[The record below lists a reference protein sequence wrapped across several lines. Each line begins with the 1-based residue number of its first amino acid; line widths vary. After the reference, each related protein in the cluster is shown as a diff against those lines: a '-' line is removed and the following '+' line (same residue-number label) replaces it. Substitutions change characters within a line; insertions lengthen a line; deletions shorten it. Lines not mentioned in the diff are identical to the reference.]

1 MSYDDFVPT
10 GDKQLDAIER
20 FFREAEVGITIADNF
35 RAGVE
40 VEEYENDSLYSG
52 FSKVAKAAGY
62 PDIAGLFAKVA
73 GQEKMHAEWMKEAD
87 PSLAKITLGP
97 DAAPSAAAEAIRK
110 QIREQE
116 ELVAQV
122 AARLHKEPQLRQE
135 VVERMLRV
143 AISVERIESEKTYP
157 EFARLAREQGKE
169 KLARMYER
177 VQKSET
183 QHFQWYSEALQKVES
198 AKAARV
204 AG

>member
-20 FFREAEVGITIADNF
+20 FFREAEVGLTIADNF

-52 FSKVAKAAGY
+52 FSKVARAAGY
-62 PDIAGLFAKVA
+62 PDIADLFHKVA
-73 GQEKMHAEWMKEAD
+73 GQEKMHAEWMVEAD
-87 PSLAKITLGP
+87 PSLATKTLGP
-97 DAAPSAAAEAIRK
+97 DAPPSEAAAAIRK
-110 QIREQE
+110 QIAEQE

-122 AARLHKEPQLRQE
+122 AARVHKEPELRQE

-143 AISVERIESEKTYP
+143 AISVEGIESEKTYP
-157 EFARLAREQGKE
+157 EFARLAHEAGKT
-169 KLARMYER
+169 KLAKMYER
-177 VQKSET
+177 VQKSEA
-183 QHFQWYSEALQKVES
+183 QHHKWYSEALRKIES
-198 AKAARV
+198 SRMARV

>member
-20 FFREAEVGITIADNF
+20 FFREAEVGLTVADNF

-62 PDIAGLFAKVA
+62 GQIADLFNKVA
-73 GQEKMHAEWMKEAD
+73 AQEKMHAEWMKEAD
-87 PSLAKITLGP
+87 PSLATATLGP
-97 DAAPSAAAEAIRK
+97 DSPPSEAARA
-110 QIREQE
+110 IREQIKE
-116 ELVAQV
+116 QEDLVAEV
-122 AARLHKEPQLRQE
+122 AARVHREPELRRE

-157 EFARLAREQGKE
+157 EFARLAQKQGKDR
-169 KLARMYER
+169 LARMYER
-177 VQKSET
+177 VQKSEA
-183 QHFQWYSEALQKVES
+183 QHLKWYSEALEKLQPGTGP
-198 AKAARV
+198 RV